1 MSNHTNG
8 DTHQYIAR
16 EAEESILD
24 ARMTAEHVH
33 IMPHER
39 PVESARL
46 REIGGAA
53 LTQWLEVR
61 LRDAFYAGRASIE
74 REKPEL
80 WEMRKVSLRRLYV
93 SLSKYMAK
101 EFSCEEERPID
112 PK

>member
-1 MSNHTNG
+1 MPNHTNG
-8 DTHQYIAR
+8 DTYQYIAR

-24 ARMTAEHVH
+24 DRMTAEHVH

-39 PVESARL
+39 PIESARL
-46 REIGGAA
+46 RVIGGGEPT
-53 LTQWLEVR
+53 LWLETCIR
-61 LRDAFYAGRASIE
+61 EAFYAGRASIE

-101 EFSCEEERPID
+101 EFSLEEERPID